1 MQEPDAAT
9 DTVAVERFNRVLAGD
24 VTMQDVPEGECIRGW
39 GAESVLAG
47 DAMMQDVSEGE
58 CVRV

>member
-24 VTMQDVPEGECIRGW
+24 VTMQDVPEGECVKNW
-39 GAESVLAG
+39 GAEEVGGHTHVTLRIVG
-47 DAMMQDVSEGE
+47 VEII
-58 CVRV
+58 R